1 MEIADCESFES
12 AEMEILTH
20 VCGQCGKEQPLTKEF
35 FCGHRF
41 GGLSNRCRACA
52 RKNVEKANLAK
63 DKEASAYSTMT
74 KAQDKATKAM
84 IQSLGDLSHV
94 PERLRPQYEHYKN
107 MLVLGE
113 HHAMEFRLTTRAA

>member
-1 MEIADCESFES
+1 MET
-12 AEMEILTH
+12 LTH

-52 RKNVEKANLAK
+52 RKNVEKANQSK
-63 DKEASAYSTMT
+63 DKEASAYTT
-74 KAQDKATKAM
+74 LKKAQDAATKDM

-94 PERLRPQYEHYKN
+94 PDRLRPHYEHYKN
-107 MLVLGE
+107 MLVLRE
-113 HHAMEFRLTTRAA
+113 YHAMEFRLTTRAT